1 MIFVIQCVLAKIY
14 LLAAYEHI
22 CNTTNDMNLLVAITK
37 LETLFEKVNNI
48 LFQIVN
54 SIPAYINRW
63 RALLMAQKRNC

>member
-14 LLAAYEHI
+14 LLAAYEQI
-22 CNTTNDMNLLVAITK
+22 CNTTTDINLLVAITK

-63 RALLMAQKRNC
+63 RALLMAQKRNY